1 MERDEHMDK
10 YRLSEY
16 ALEQGLLMNY
26 VFKREPLFK
35 PERHSKWLGR
45 SEFKDRC
52 VLDFGKVHLSI
63 IRFGTLENGLQFDR
77 DRAVVYEIAIMD
89 AKSGA
94 LIDHEATGEHQLGG
108 DGQVRTGLKFV
119 DLECI
124 VLELMHAYKL
134 KGTPRILE
142 NRLG

>member
-35 PERHSKWLGR
+35 PERHSIRLGR
-45 SEFKDRC
+45 PEFKDRC

-63 IRFGTLENGLQFDR
+63 IRFGTLENGPYC
-77 DRAVVYEIAIMD
+77 VYEIAIME

-142 NRLG
+142 NWLG

>member
-77 DRAVVYEIAIMD
+77 DRA
-89 AKSGA
+89 

-142 NRLG
+142 NWLG

>member
-1 MERDEHMDK
+1 
-10 YRLSEY
+10 
-16 ALEQGLLMNY
+16 MNY
-26 VFKREPLFK
+26 VFKREALFK
-35 PERHSKWLGR
+35 PEQYQEWLGR

-63 IRFGTLENGLQFDR
+63 IRFGNFESGLQFNR
-77 DRAVVYEIAIMD
+77 DHEVVYEIAIMD

-94 LIDHEATGEHQLGG
+94 LIDHEATGDHQLGG

-134 KGTPRILE
+134 KGTPRILD
-142 NRLG
+142 RLG

>member
-1 MERDEHMDK
+1 MERDEHID
-10 YRLSEY
+10 RHVLSGY

-26 VFKREPLFK
+26 VFKREALFK
-35 PERHSKWLGR
+35 PEQYQEWLGR

-63 IRFGTLENGLQFDR
+63 IRFGNFESGLQFNR
-77 DRAVVYEIAIMD
+77 DHEVVYEIAIMD

-94 LIDHEATGEHQLGG
+94 LIDHEATGDHQLGG

-134 KGTPRILE
+134 KGTPRILD
-142 NRLG
+142 RLG